1 MAEPF
6 HGWVTLDKEDTLLGR
21 PKRSVLVNTLNIAK
35 LPICGALM
43 QRPAQQK
50 GSNCPGTFISQ

>member
-35 LPICGALM
+35 LPISYKAKKVNQDGSSK
-43 QRPAQQK
+43 QR
-50 GSNCPGTFISQ
+50 